1 MPQHGPLS
9 ALWAG
14 PAEQQHL
21 GSQDHIR
28 RHKRSGVVWKNGW
41 EQDRTEGRPAEV
53 LIGGLLVGGHQV
65 HKLQP
70 STLMLRPQQGA
81 AVCVDAAHPLQRL
94 EEGLPYLASLLAPK
108 NSREAAS
115 STRGMVV
122 CASTHSRHIQA
133 PLSETAA
140 ARRECRSIHCLAV
153 LLRSK
158 ALSLDPH
165 QIRKSAYMC
174 FSH

>member
-1 MPQHGPLS
+1 M
-9 ALWAG
+9 
-14 PAEQQHL
+14 
-21 GSQDHIR
+21 
-28 RHKRSGVVWKNGW
+28 
-41 EQDRTEGRPAEV
+41 

-108 NSREAAS
+108 GLREAAS
-115 STRGMVV
+115 STREKVV
-122 CASTHSRHIQA
+122 CASTHSRHIQV

-140 ARRECRSIHCLAV
+140 AQRECRPIHCLAV
-153 LLRSK
+153 LVPRK

-165 QIRKSAYMC
+165 QIGKPVHMC